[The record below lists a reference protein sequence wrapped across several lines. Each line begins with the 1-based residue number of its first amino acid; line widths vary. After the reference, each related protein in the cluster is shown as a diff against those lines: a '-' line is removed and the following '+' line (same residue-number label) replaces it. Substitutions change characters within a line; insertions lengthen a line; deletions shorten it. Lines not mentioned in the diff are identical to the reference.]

1 MQVAS
6 SSATSELAAADQAL
20 PLTLWTP
27 SFVEAQGCP
36 VESNK
41 VCQDNKSTILLENNG
56 KASSGKRTR
65 ALNIRYFM
73 VTDQVKR
80 GNVQIEYCPTDDV
93 LADCMT
99 KGLQG
104 VKFSKFRRRIM
115 GMDPEPWKEDINNLD
130 EFGLMKQ

>member
-1 MQVAS
+1 MTESVP
-6 SSATSELAAADQAL
+6 SESAAADQAL

-27 SFVEAQGCP
+27 LFMEAQGYP
-36 VESNK
+36 AESNK
-41 VCQDNKSTILLENNG
+41 VHQDNKSTILLENNG

-65 ALNIRYFM
+65 ALNIRHFM

-80 GNVQIEYCPTDDV
+80 GNVQIEHCPTDEI
-93 LADCMT
+93 LADYVT

-104 VKFSKFRRRIM
+104 IKFSKFRRRIM

>member
-1 MQVAS
+1 MHDLQD
-6 SSATSELAAADQAL
+6 TSCWSIETTETSNEQIWLVVWNVETGIS
-20 PLTLWTP
+20 PNLTSGRDLL
-27 SFVEAQGCP
+27 
-36 VESNK
+36 
-41 VCQDNKSTILLENNG
+41 TILLENNG
-56 KASSGKRTR
+56 KASSGKRTG
-65 ALNIRYFM
+65 ALNIRCFV

-80 GNVQIEYCPTDDV
+80 GNVQTEHCPTDDM

-104 VKFSKFRRRIM
+104 LKFSKFRRRIM